1 MSKQTISADPDSDPE
16 LDLVV
21 ITGASGHLGQAI
33 VQRYLEESDLR
44 VIALGRARTDKSA
57 ELESSWSQISSAFA
71 CLYLDELQ
79 AKNQSVSDTLAE
91 HFPGSRI
98 TVLINNGASQALGA
112 LSEFTTEQWNSMLT
126 GSFLSIV
133 ELTQGLID
141 QMGAGSS
148 IVNISSVEARVAF
161 PNHGAYASAKGAL
174 EAYTRSLANEYGR
187 HGIRANVVEPGLV
200 ERDGLA
206 QAWPQGYAAW
216 KNTSPTGGP
225 VLAEQV
231 ANVVHFL
238 GSKGSLGI
246 NGVVIPVDGG
256 WLSSARMS
264 L

>member
-1 MSKQTISADPDSDPE
+1 MSKQTITADPDPE

-44 VIALGRARTDKSA
+44 VIAVGRARSDKSA
-57 ELESSWSQISSAFA
+57 ELENSWSQISSAFTY
-71 CLYLDELQ
+71 LYFDELQ
-79 AKNQSVSDTLAE
+79 AKNQSVSDTLVE
-91 HFPGSRI
+91 RFPKSRI
-98 TVLINNGASQALGA
+98 SVLINNGASQALGA

-126 GSFLSIV
+126 ESFLSIV
-133 ELTQGLID
+133 ELTQELID

-148 IVNISSVEARVAF
+148 IVNISSVEASVAF

-187 HGIRANVVEPGLV
+187 YGIRANVVEPGLI
-200 ERDGLA
+200 EREGLA

-216 KNTSPTGGP
+216 KHTSPTGGP

-231 ANVVHFL
+231 ANVAHFL